1 VAIPLIDGMLRRA
14 QSIAI
19 ALELKAFNPAN
30 KNRTFYYQHWLT
42 TRDVLFLFSG
52 VLLLGLCVAIN
63 LLGWGRVEAFL

>member
-1 VAIPLIDGMLRRA
+1 MLRRA

-30 KNRTFYYQHWLT
+30 KNRTFYYQHSFT
-42 TRDVLFLFSG
+42 IRDVLFVFSG
-52 VLLLGLCVAIN
+52 IVLLGICITIN